1 MTFVMDE
8 RLAGDTVGVCQL
20 DLCHVGLLKDARY
33 PWLVL
38 VPERAGLTEVTDLA
52 EADRAMLW
60 REVEQ
65 CCGVLQKLYPNWKL
79 NIGALGNIVRQLH
92 IHVIARHEE
101 DEAWP
106 GPVWGVGKAVAYQDQ
121 ELSDMLERLK
131 RAF

>member
-1 MTFVMDE
+1 
-8 RLAGDTVGVCQL
+8 GVF
-20 DLCHVGLLKDARY
+20 
-33 PWLVL
+33 
-38 VPERAGLTEVTDLA
+38 
-52 EADRAMLW
+52 
-60 REVEQ
+60 
-65 CCGVLQKLYPNWKL
+65 QKLYPNRKL